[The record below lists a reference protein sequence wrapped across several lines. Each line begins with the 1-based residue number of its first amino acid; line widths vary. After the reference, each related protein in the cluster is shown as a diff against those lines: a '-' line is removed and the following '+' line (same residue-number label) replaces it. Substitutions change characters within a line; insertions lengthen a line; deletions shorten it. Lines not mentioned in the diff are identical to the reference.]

1 MIKDLSGQK
10 FGKLNVLKFNNIN
23 CKNRHAVW
31 LCRCDCGSEILVES
45 SRLTSGNTKSCGCL
59 KAELNKSRALKHGHY
74 NERLYK
80 IWFDMKRRCYNNN
93 RKAYKYYGAKGITV
107 CKEWLNSYNNFHN
120 WALSHGYNNNLT
132 LERIDFNGN
141 YCPEN
146 CKWIPQSEQ
155 TQNSSHNHFIT
166 FNNKT
171 LTISQWSKEIGIAP
185 KTIRERLNKGWNIKK
200 VLSSQRYNGYDTS
213 KFAC

>member
-23 CKNRHAVW
+23 RKNRHAVW
-31 LCRCDCGSEILVES
+31 LCICDCGSEILVES

-80 IWFDMKRRCYNNN
+80 IWFDMKRRCYNKE

-107 CKEWLNSYNNFHN
+107 CKEWLNNYNSFHD

-146 CKWIPQSEQ
+146 CKWISQKEQ
-155 TQNSSHNHFIT
+155 TQNSSHNHFIK

-171 LTISQWSKEIGIAP
+171 LTITQWSKEIGIAP
-185 KTIRERLNKGWNIKK
+185 KTIRERLNKGWATNK
-200 VLSSQRYNGYDTS
+200 VLSAQRYTGYDTS
-213 KFAC
+213 NF